1 MKVGFVG
8 LGKLGRPLSDVSYE
22 KGHDVTGFDP
32 NVTNRNQP
40 REIVHGS
47 LKESMND
54 REIVFVCV
62 PTPHDEEYGGDKPTS
77 HLEPKD
83 FDYSILIETL
93 TELNTFMTK
102 EQMIVVMSTVLPTTC
117 EKKLIDLVPNT
128 NFVYSPQFIAQGTVA
143 KDFMDAEMYLVG
155 VQEKLSVDQEVFR
168 PKKLIEY
175 YKSIY
180 EGTNIKIQSCNLKE
194 AECIKIFY
202 NTYVTQKI
210 NFVNMVQDVAD
221 KMKNTDANF
230 ICDVLSKSTKRLVS
244 PKYMKPGLGDG
255 GSCHPR
261 DNIALRWL
269 SKQLGLEY
277 DLFGQ
282 TMLIRE
288 KQAETLAKRVLK
300 DPSGKIVEKK
310 VAFTSTGF
318 KEGVDNEDGSYI
330 LLVQHYIKENGGEIV
345 DIEDC
350 DILFQSW
357 PSDKTPENVDVFNVW
372 EDYGNERI
380 NDKINP

>member
-8 LGKLGRPLSDVSYE
+8 LGKLGRPLSDVAYD

-40 REIVHGS
+40 RDIVHGT
-47 LKESMND
+47 LEESMSD
-54 REIVFVCV
+54 RDIVCVCV
-62 PTPHDEEYGGDKPTS
+62 PTPHDAEYGGDKPTS
-77 HLEPKD
+77 HLKPKD
-83 FDYSILIETL
+83 FDYTILIETL
-93 TELNTFMTK
+93 TNLNEFMTK
-102 EQMIVVMSTVLPTTC
+102 DQMIVLMSTVLPTIC
-117 EKKLIDLVPNT
+117 ERKLLDLVPNT

-143 KDFMDAEMYLVG
+143 QDFMDAEMYLIG
-155 VQEKLSVDQEVFR
+155 VREKQEVEVDKFR
-168 PKKLIEY
+168 AKKLIEF

-180 EGTNIKIQSCNLKE
+180 EGTNLKIQSCNIKE

-202 NTYVTQKI
+202 NTFITQKI
-210 NFVNMVQDVAD
+210 NFVNMIQDVAD

-230 ICDVLSKSTKRLVS
+230 ICEVLSRSTNRIVS

-261 DNIALRWL
+261 DNIALSWL
-269 SKQLGLEY
+269 SKHLSLEY

-282 TMLIRE
+282 TMLTRE
-288 KQAETLAKRVLK
+288 KQAETLAKRVLQ
-300 DPSGKIVEKK
+300 DLSGKIIKKK

-330 LLVQHYIKENGGEIV
+330 LLIQHYIKENGGEIV
-345 DIEDC
+345 DVEDC

-357 PSDKTPENVDVFNVW
+357 PSDKTPENIDVFNVW
-372 EDYGNERI
+372 NDYGNERL